1 MCNSPATLSPF
12 APMDEDSTTEGATG
26 EDGESS
32 LKEVEGMTLIGQ
44 VLHPDCRP
52 ALEFGIVS
60 PSPFPILIIACL
72 IMIRKQAQ
80 SFGLEE
86 TLF

>member
-1 MCNSPATLSPF
+1 
-12 APMDEDSTTEGATG
+12 MDEDAITEDVIG

-32 LKEVEGMTLIGQ
+32 LKEVEGMTRTGQ

-60 PSPFPILIIACL
+60 PSPFLTLIITRL
-72 IMIRKQAQ
+72 RKQALN
-80 SFGLEE
+80 FGLKGIS
-86 TLF
+86 F